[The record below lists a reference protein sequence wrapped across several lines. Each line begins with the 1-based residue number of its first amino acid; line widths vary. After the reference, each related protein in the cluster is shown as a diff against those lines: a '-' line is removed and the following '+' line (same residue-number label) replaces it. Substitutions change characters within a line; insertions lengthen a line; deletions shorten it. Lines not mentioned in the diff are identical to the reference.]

1 MDRVLGHLRRGSSVD
16 KQWTGVLKQNLE
28 PEDGYKITYWG
39 NLQGFVNQESET
51 KRILV
56 SNAAG
61 RDMNT
66 NTGRKSLVKNQY
78 VRIGGIIHQYN
89 TLPIK
94 QYVNLIAHD
103 LSLNLTCCACGSC
116 K

>member
-1 MDRVLGHLRRGSSVD
+1 MGT
-16 KQWTGVLKQNLE
+16 QPNMW
-28 PEDGYKITYWG
+28 KI
-39 NLQGFVNQESET
+39 LQGFVKQESET

-56 SNAAG
+56 SNAAE

-94 QYVNLIAHD
+94 QYVNLIALD
-103 LSLNLTCCACGSC
+103 VSLNLTCCACGSC